1 MAASMLQPVKAESL
15 SAQVA
20 ANIREA
26 IFRGELK
33 PGQVIR
39 ELGLARNLNV
49 SQATVREALA
59 HLEHFGLV
67 VRKPNRSTS
76 VTSLSP
82 QEVKDRLRVRMVLE
96 CLAFSE
102 ASRRLEEDDFQ
113 ELMTTYEEK
122 AAAIEAGDAFATM
135 VADRRFHHRVWE
147 LSANPVLLK
156 QLDQLTTPL
165 FAFLGIY
172 QQTAS
177 HQPQGANT
185 HRDLIEAM
193 RSRDDDRIIA
203 AVRKHVEE
211 THREF
216 IDQTATDIS
225 EHSEEEEVKV
235 HALGV

>member
-102 ASRRLEEDDFQ
+102 ASHRLDDDGFQ
-113 ELMTTYEEK
+113 ELMSTYEEK
-122 AAAIEAGDAFATM
+122 AAAIEARDAFATM

-147 LSANPVLLK
+147 LSGNPVLLK

-172 QQTAS
+172 QQTES
-177 HQPQGANT
+177 HQLQGANT

-193 RSRDDDRIIA
+193 RSKDDDRIIA

-216 IDQTATDIS
+216 MDQTAADIS
-225 EHSEEEEVKV
+225 EHSDEEEVKV
-235 HALGV
+235 QALGV